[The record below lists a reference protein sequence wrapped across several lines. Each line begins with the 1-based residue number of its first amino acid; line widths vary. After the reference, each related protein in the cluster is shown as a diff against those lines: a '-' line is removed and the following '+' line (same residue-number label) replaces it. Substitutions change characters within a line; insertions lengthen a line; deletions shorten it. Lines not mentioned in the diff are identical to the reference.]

1 MSDSDPVRRYA
12 VPGRVNLMGDHTDY
26 NDGFVLPM
34 AIDRACVV
42 EVRETTTEGVVRA
55 ESEQMA
61 GDVTVAADGSDDPR
75 AVEPPWGRF
84 VAGAVRVLAD
94 TGSHAR
100 GAHLHVSSS
109 VPLGSGLSSSSALSV
124 ALVLALGDGL
134 ERRVDG
140 AEIARLALATEVA
153 ATGVPGGL
161 MDQLTALYGRA
172 GCALL
177 IDIRGL
183 RIDPVRVNDDVA
195 VLVVHCGLPRTLA
208 GSEYATRRAECEAIA
223 ARLGIVALR
232 DATLDQVA
240 HEPRA
245 RHVVTENARVHETAR
260 ALARGDLGEL
270 GALLLASHASLR
282 DDYEVSTLELDTL
295 VEVLV
300 RSGAAGAR
308 LTGAGF
314 GGCVVA
320 VTEPTISETVLED
333 AMRAYGDA
341 TGLSP
346 LGFVAR
352 AVDGALTHMR

>member
-1 MSDSDPVRRYA
+1 
-12 VPGRVNLMGDHTDY
+12 
-26 NDGFVLPM
+26 
-34 AIDRACVV
+34 
-42 EVRETTTEGVVRA
+42 
-55 ESEQMA
+55 
-61 GDVTVAADGSDDPR
+61 
-75 AVEPPWGRF
+75 
-84 VAGAVRVLAD
+84 
-94 TGSHAR
+94 
-100 GAHLHVSSS
+100 

-124 ALVLALGDGL
+124 ALVMALGGGL

-140 AEIARLALATEVA
+140 VEIARLALAAEVA

-161 MDQLTALYGRA
+161 MDQLTALHGRA

-177 IDIRGL
+177 IDIRGP
-183 RIDPVRVNDDVA
+183 RIEPVPVHDDVA
-195 VLVVHCGLPRTLA
+195 VLIVHCGLPRTLA

-223 ARLGIVALR
+223 ARLGVVALR

-260 ALARGDLGEL
+260 ALARGDLTEL

-282 DDYEVSTLELDTL
+282 DDYEVSTPELDTL
-295 VEVLV
+295 VDVLV
-300 RSGAAGAR
+300 RNGAAGAR

-320 VTEPTISETVLED
+320 VASLEQAPQILED
-333 AMRAYGDA
+333 AMLEYGDG

-346 LGFVAR
+346 FGFVAR

>member
-1 MSDSDPVRRYA
+1 
-12 VPGRVNLMGDHTDY
+12 
-26 NDGFVLPM
+26 M

-42 EVRETTTEGVVRA
+42 EVREAVDGVVRA
-55 ESEQMA
+55 ESAQMPGA
-61 GDVTVAADGSDDPR
+61 VAVAVDGSDEPR
-75 AVEPPWGRF
+75 TVEPAWGRF
-84 VAGAVRVLAD
+84 VAGAVGVLGEHGWA
-94 TGSHAR
+94 GR
-100 GAHLHVSSS
+100 GANLHVSSS
-109 VPLGSGLSSSSALSV
+109 VPAGSGLSSSSAFAV
-124 ALVLALGDGL
+124 ALLLALDPDLSRRADG
-134 ERRVDG
+134 V
-140 AEIARLALATEVA
+140 EIARLALAAEVA

-177 IDIRGL
+177 IDTRPRPQIE
-183 RIDPVRVNDDVA
+183 PVRLHDDVA

-208 GSEYATRRAECEAIA
+208 GSEYANRRAECEAIA
-223 ARLGIVALR
+223 ARLGLSALC

-240 HEPRA
+240 DEPRG

-260 ALARGDLGEL
+260 ALARGDLPEL

-282 DDYEVSTLELDTL
+282 DDYDVSTPELDTL
-295 VEVLV
+295 VDSLV
-300 RSGAAGAR
+300 ERGAAGAR

-320 VTEPTISETVLED
+320 VTSPAQAPDVLDD
-333 AMRAYGDA
+333 AMAGYREA

-346 LGFVAR
+346 FGFVAH

>member
-1 MSDSDPVRRYA
+1 
-12 VPGRVNLMGDHTDY
+12 MGDHTDY

-34 AIDRACVV
+34 AIDRSCVV
-42 EVRETTTEGVVRA
+42 EMREAEGGMVRA
-55 ESEQMA
+55 ESAQLPGEVA
-61 GDVTVAADGSDDPR
+61 VSIDGDDDPR
-75 AVEPPWGRF
+75 AMEPGWGRF
-84 VAGAVRVLAD
+84 VAGAVRVLVE
-94 TGSHAR
+94 R
-100 GAHLHVSSS
+100 GVPVRGGDLHVSSS
-109 VPLGSGLSSSSALSV
+109 VPLGSGLSSSSALAV
-124 ALVLALGDGL
+124 ALVLALGDDL

-140 AEIARLALATEVA
+140 VQIAQLALATEVA

-177 IDIRGL
+177 IDIRGP
-183 RIDPVRVNDDVA
+183 RIEPVRVHEDVA
-195 VLVVHCGLPRTLA
+195 VLIVHCGLPRTLA

-223 ARLGIVALR
+223 ARLGVVALR

-245 RHVVTENARVHETAR
+245 RHVITENGRVHETAR
-260 ALARGDLGEL
+260 ALVRGDLAEL

-282 DDYEVSTLELDTL
+282 DDYEVSTPELDTL
-295 VEVLV
+295 VEMLV
-300 RSGAAGAR
+300 ACGAAGAR

-320 VTEPTISETVLED
+320 VAAQARADGILTEVLRGY
-333 AMRAYGDA
+333 ANA

-346 LGFVAR
+346 FGFVAR